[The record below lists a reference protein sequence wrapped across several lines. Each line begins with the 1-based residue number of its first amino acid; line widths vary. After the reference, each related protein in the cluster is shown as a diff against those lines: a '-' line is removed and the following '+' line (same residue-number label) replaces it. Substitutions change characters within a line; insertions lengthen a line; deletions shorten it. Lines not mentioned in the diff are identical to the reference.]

1 MARKKNE
8 NKERLIGKLIRE
20 HDIKTA
26 VDIKEV
32 LKALPDS
39 TLERNSRKIIF
50 NNIDLTKWLCYN

>member
-50 NNIDLTKWLCYN
+50 NC